1 MSTNFS
7 LEFNGRYIHVIH
19 APDYEISPESNDK
32 LWKELA
38 KACQKYKC
46 LKVFAEGA
54 SQSRRV
60 TSLDA
65 YQSGAQAAESIPG
78 LKLAICIYEYT
89 PDETTE
95 FFKNVAYNRGATI
108 EFFNDKQKALASL
121 GIKDGELKH

>member
-1 MSTNFS
+1 MSSDFS
-7 LEFNGRYIHVIH
+7 LTFNGKYIHILH
-19 APDYEISPESNDK
+19 AEGYEISAESNDK
-32 LWKELA
+32 MWKSLD
-38 KACQKYKC
+38 KACREYKC

-54 SQSRRV
+54 SQKRRV

-65 YQSGAQAAESIPG
+65 YKSGTQAAESIPG

-108 EFFNDKQKALASL
+108 EFFNNKKKALAWL
-121 GIKDGELKH
+121 GIKDTESQS